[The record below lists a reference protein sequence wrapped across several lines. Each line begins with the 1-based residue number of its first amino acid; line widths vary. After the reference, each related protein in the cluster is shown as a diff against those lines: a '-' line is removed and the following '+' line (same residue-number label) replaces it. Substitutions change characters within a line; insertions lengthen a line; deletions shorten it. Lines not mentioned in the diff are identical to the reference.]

1 MTELNTNQELY
12 DVIIIGGASA
22 GLTAALYAS
31 RRALKTLVLTK
42 DIGGQLSLTND
53 VENYPGFEQ
62 VGGFELADKMK
73 KQAEKFGAEI
83 KFETVTAVDKEGDQF
98 RVTSNS
104 TSYLSRTVILAFG
117 KTPRSLDAP
126 GEAALMGKGVSY
138 CATCDMPFFRQKRV
152 VVVGG
157 GNSAIDAALYATD
170 IASEVHLIHRR
181 NEFRGEAVLVERLKS
196 KPNLTI
202 HYNSMITQIHGQE
215 RVSGVTLQNIE
226 DQSVIELP
234 VEGVFIEIG
243 YVVKSEFVAHL
254 VQMTERHEIVTNRH
268 YSTSCPGIF
277 AAGDLTTTPF
287 KQAVISAGEGCV
299 AALAAYEYIMK
310 QTGRQAINVDW
321 GGAKA

>member
-1 MTELNTNQELY
+1 MTELTTDQALY
-12 DVIIIGGASA
+12 DVIIVGGASA

-73 KQAEKFGAEI
+73 KQAEKFGAVI
-83 KFETVTAVDKEGDQF
+83 KFETVTAVDKQGEQF
-98 RVTSNS
+98 LVT
-104 TSYLSRTVILAFG
+104 
-117 KTPRSLDAP
+117 
-126 GEAALMGKGVSY
+126 SY
-138 CATCDMPFFRQKRV
+138 CATCDMPLFRQKRV

-202 HYNSMITQIHGQE
+202 HYNSTITQIHGQE

-226 DQSVIELP
+226 DQSLTELS

-321 GGAKA
+321 GGARG